1 MLKVKDI
8 MRAQTVSLSPD
19 TGLASAVSTIQTSGL
34 LGLPVLDNAGN
45 LIGFLSEQDCLKQ
58 LVTESYHCETHI
70 TVSDMMRKDPLY
82 VSDDLTVFSLAQL
95 MSKGQPK
102 TFPVTRDDRLVGIVT
117 RSDVVKALSH
127 SLEACRVF

>member
-8 MRAQTVSLSPD
+8 MRVQAASLSPD
-19 TGLASAVSTIQTSGL
+19 TGLAAAVSTIQTSGY
-34 LGLPVLDNAGN
+34 LGLPVLDNAGR
-45 LIGFLSEQDCLKQ
+45 LVGFLSEQDCLQQ
-58 LVTESYHCETHI
+58 LVTESYHCETHV
-70 TVSDMMRKDPLY
+70 TVADLMRSNPLHI
-82 VSDDLTVFSLAQL
+82 SEDLTVFSLAQM

-117 RSDVVKALSH
+117 RSDVVKALTE

>member
-8 MRAQTVSLSPD
+8 MRVQAASLSPD
-19 TGLASAVSTIQTSGL
+19 TGLAAAVSTIQTSGY
-34 LGLPVLDNAGN
+34 LGLPVLDNAGR
-45 LIGFLSEQDCLKQ
+45 LVGFLSEQDCLQQ
-58 LVTESYHCETHI
+58 LVTESYHCETHV
-70 TVSDMMRKDPLY
+70 TVADLMRSNPLHI
-82 VSDDLTVFSLAQL
+82 SEDLTMFSLAQM

-117 RSDVVKALSH
+117 RSDVVKALTE